1 MSYFFTRYHVIFCK
15 NLIVSYDSVE
25 HSGISQ
31 FEFRVS
37 DWEIF
42 ISAKLTEAFIVEYA
56 AKHLD

>member
-1 MSYFFTRYHVIFCK
+1 MSYD
-15 NLIVSYDSVE
+15 NVE

-42 ISAKLTEAFIVEYA
+42 ISTKLTEAFIVEYA
-56 AKHLD
+56 AKHLDWIMWLKSLNNIC